1 MSGASKTAVGKGT
14 GTGTRRG
21 AGKGATNATGAV
33 WRNWARSEAVRP
45 VRVERPASVGAVQ
58 RAVQAAAESGL
69 PVKAIGAGH
78 SFTGIALAPGVQLEL
93 SALRGVIGHDVER
106 HRVTLAA
113 GTNLHQLPQLL
124 APLGL
129 ALPNMGDID
138 RQTIAGA
145 TSTGTHGTGGS
156 FGGLATQII
165 GLSLVTANGELLHIG
180 TDSAGVTANA
190 ELLPAAR
197 VGLGALGVIVDVT
210 LQLVPTF
217 VLQAVERPQPLYGV
231 LANYL
236 ERSASEDHYEF
247 YWFPHTESALTK
259 TNTRLPAD
267 AALAPIPPL
276 KRWVDDE
283 LVANGLYRVMC
294 NLGAAVPSVI
304 PRLSQL
310 AGKVTGTRDFTD
322 LSPAVF
328 VTNRTVRFREMEY
341 ALPREAVPA
350 ALCEVKSLIEK
361 KGWRI
366 SFPLEVRSAAADEN
380 WLSTAY
386 GRDTGYIAVHRFFRE
401 DPEEYFRAVEQIM
414 IAHAGRPHW
423 GKMHYRDAESLRALY
438 PRFDDFLAVRDRLDP
453 NRVFGNAYLRQVL
466 GD

>member
-1 MSGASKTAVGKGT
+1 MNGASKATVGQST
-14 GTGTRRG
+14 GTGTRRAGRG
-21 AGKGATNATGAV
+21 ALNATGAV
-33 WRNWARSEAVRP
+33 WRNWGRSEAVRP

-58 RAVQAAAESGL
+58 RAVLAAAKSGL

-93 SALRGVIGHDVER
+93 SGLRGVLDHDVER

-113 GTNLHQLPQLL
+113 GTNLHQLPGLL

-180 TDSAGVTANA
+180 TNSAGVTANA

-197 VGLGALGVIVDVT
+197 LGLGALGVIVDVT

-217 VLQAVERPQPLYGV
+217 VLQAVERPEPLYGV

-236 ERSASEDHYEF
+236 ERSASTDHYEF
-247 YWFPHTESALTK
+247 YWFP
-259 TNTRLPAD
+259 
-267 AALAPIPPL
+267 PI

-294 NLGAAVPSVI
+294 NLGKAVPSVI

-310 AGKVTGTRDFTD
+310 ADKVTGTRDFTD

-366 SFPLEVRSAAADEN
+366 SFPLEVRSAAADDN

-414 IAHAGRPHW
+414 IGHAGRPHW
-423 GKMHYRDAESLRALY
+423 GKMHYRDAASLRTVY

-453 NRVFGNAYLRQVL
+453 DRVFGNAYLRQVL